1 MSLARIPFTAED
13 EGIIRS
19 LGGWMLF
26 IAIVHF
32 IIGGL
37 LLICGCFGVFGA
49 VASIATQGIA
59 GILMVV
65 MVAFLALIAVALIG
79 QGVLLVQG
87 RTAFRGVA
95 DTDHADQQFLAEA
108 FGKLKTYF
116 LVEVVVG
123 GLGLV
128 MTIIQIVNVLISDV
142 PPGAMMGPGAGG
154 GFGGGM

>member
-1 MSLARIPFTAED
+1 
-13 EGIIRS
+13 
-19 LGGWMLF
+19 
-26 IAIVHF
+26 
-32 IIGGL
+32 
-37 LLICGCFGVFGA
+37 
-49 VASIATQGIA
+49 
-59 GILMVV
+59 MVV

-128 MTIIQIVNVLISDV
+128 MSLIQIVQVLVSDV
-142 PPGAMMGPGAGG
+142 PPAR
-154 GFGGGM
+154 